1 MTCAL
6 LSSTCMAPEKTPS
19 RCGILKPSSRL
30 SSDRAKG
37 LFTTGSGMDLR
48 PCNGLFRLA
57 LVQ

>member
-1 MTCAL
+1 
-6 LSSTCMAPEKTPS
+6 MAPEKTPS